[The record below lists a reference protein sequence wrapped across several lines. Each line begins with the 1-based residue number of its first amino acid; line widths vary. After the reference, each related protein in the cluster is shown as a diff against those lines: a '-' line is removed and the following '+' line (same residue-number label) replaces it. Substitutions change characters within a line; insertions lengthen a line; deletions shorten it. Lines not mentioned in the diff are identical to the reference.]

1 MENKPRW
8 EKKYEELVAEEPV
21 AEKIEK
27 IKEEIAN
34 IKKGEVG
41 DFKTKEDYDKAF
53 GEARK
58 ELPNKEKEL
67 ANYENY
73 EKNKTKIAN
82 ILAYRKELEKELEK
96 LPVIDRKMK
105 MEKNNKLLEVQEASV
120 DELIAKMNRPGI
132 DPNEY
137 NELQE
142 DLGITQAVIRNLNEQ
157 NKILEDDSNDKKRE
171 MCERKIAK
179 CNLIA
184 ANLLKGKNLEDI
196 QIKIEP
202 SSKTFTEAKTE
213 EAKQTKTPEESTKP
227 VEEPIKNEEPQEPVK
242 EEKPEE
248 INEAVNEAIEEEAEK
263 NDKDAEYPANV
274 NEFAERH
281 PRLARIAGFFKNGFS
296 SIKNRIARLFARK
309 GEAQVET
316 ENATPENTSNVEP
329 EVENKTEQKVEE
341 KVEQKVE
348 EKVEEKTEQEPKLSD
363 QEMEEVREIIKASRE
378 ARETKETQESREA
391 KKAEIKQSREDQLLS
406 YIAEY
411 GKEDGEKAFR
421 DSLRVELEDK
431 KKAAANSY
439 AEKYGG
445 RYENQDGATH
455 KKDDEQG
462 R

>member
-8 EKKYEELVAEEPV
+8 EKKYEKLVAEEPV

-58 ELPNKEKEL
+58 NLHNKEKEL
-67 ANYENY
+67 ENCENY
-73 EKNKTKIAN
+73 EKNKAKIAN
-82 ILAYRKELEKELEK
+82 ILAYRKDLEKQLENNPAAIEMKKNSKILEEQKKRANELMT
-96 LPVIDRKMK
+96 KMQK
-105 MEKNNKLLEVQEASV
+105 S
-120 DELIAKMNRPGI
+120 GI
-132 DPNEY
+132 DKSEY
-137 NELQE
+137 NDLQE
-142 DLGITQAVIRNLNEQ
+142 DLEITQAVIRNLDERNESLKTSSD
-157 NKILEDDSNDKKRE
+157 NKEKEI
-171 MCERKIAK
+171 CERKIAK

-202 SSKTFTEAKTE
+202 SSKTFTEAKN
-213 EAKQTKTPEESTKP
+213 
-227 VEEPIKNEEPQEPVK
+227 NEK
-242 EEKPEE
+242 ANTNEK
-248 INEAVNEAIEEEAEK
+248 AGYLVN
-263 NDKDAEYPANV
+263 V
-274 NEFAERH
+274 SEFAEKH

-296 SIKNRIARLFARK
+296 SIKNRIAKVFAGK
-309 GEAQVET
+309 G
-316 ENATPENTSNVEP
+316 
-329 EVENKTEQKVEE
+329 K
-341 KVEQKVE
+341 
-348 EKVEEKTEQEPKLSD
+348 EKTEQSISD
-363 QEMEEVREIIKASRE
+363 KEMEEVREIIRSA
-378 ARETKETQESREA
+378 REA

-445 RYENQDGATH
+445 RYEKQDGATH
-455 KKDDEQG
+455 KKDESEQS

>member
-8 EKKYEELVAEEPV
+8 EKKYEKLVAEEPV

-58 ELPNKEKEL
+58 ELPNKDKEL

-82 ILAYRKELEKELEK
+82 ILAYRKELEKELENN
-96 LPVIDRKMK
+96 PVAKE
-105 MEKNNKLLEVQEASV
+105 MEKNSKILEEQKKRAN
-120 DELIAKMNRPGI
+120 ELMAKMQKSGI
-132 DPNEY
+132 DENEH

-142 DLGITQAVIRNLNEQ
+142 DLDITQAVIRNLNERD
-157 NKILEDDSNDKKRE
+157 KILQADPANKEKE
-171 MCERKIAK
+171 MCERRIAK

-196 QIKIEP
+196 KIRIEP
-202 SSKTFTEAKTE
+202 SSKKFTKAKTE
-213 EAKQTKTPEESTKP
+213 EEKQVETPEESTKP
-227 VEEPIKNEEPQEPVK
+227 VEEPVQ

-248 INEAVNEAIEEEAEK
+248 INEAVNEAIEAEK
-263 NDKDAEYPANV
+263 NDKDAEYPVNV

-281 PRLARIAGFFKNGFS
+281 PRLAKIAGFFKNGFS

-309 GEAQVET
+309 GEAQAET

-341 KVEQKVE
+341 K
-348 EKVEEKTEQEPKLSD
+348 TEQEPKLSD
-363 QEMEEVREIIKASRE
+363 QEMEEVREIIKS
-378 ARETKETQESREA
+378 SREA
-391 KKAEIKQSREDQLLS
+391 KKAETKELRENRLLS
-406 YIAEY
+406 YITEY

-421 DSLRVELEDK
+421 DSLKVELTEK
-431 KKAAANSY
+431 QKEIKEQELKAKQKAMEA
-439 AEKYGG
+439 
-445 RYENQDGATH
+445 RQDGATYQ
-455 KKDDEQG
+455 KDDEQG

>member
-82 ILAYRKELEKELEK
+82 ILAYRKDLEKQLENNPAAIEMKKNSKILEEQKKRANELMT
-96 LPVIDRKMK
+96 KMQK
-105 MEKNNKLLEVQEASV
+105 S
-120 DELIAKMNRPGI
+120 GI
-132 DPNEY
+132 DKSEY
-137 NELQE
+137 NDLQE
-142 DLGITQAVIRNLNEQ
+142 DLEITQAVIRNLDERNESLKTSSD
-157 NKILEDDSNDKKRE
+157 NKEKEI
-171 MCERKIAK
+171 CERKIAK

-202 SSKTFTEAKTE
+202 SSKTFTEAKN
-213 EAKQTKTPEESTKP
+213 
-227 VEEPIKNEEPQEPVK
+227 NEK
-242 EEKPEE
+242 ANTNEK
-248 INEAVNEAIEEEAEK
+248 AGYLVN
-263 NDKDAEYPANV
+263 V
-274 NEFAERH
+274 SEFAEKH
-281 PRLARIAGFFKNGFS
+281 PRLAKIGEFFKNGFS
-296 SIKNRIARLFARK
+296 SIKNRVAKVFAGK
-309 GEAQVET
+309 G
-316 ENATPENTSNVEP
+316 
-329 EVENKTEQKVEE
+329 K
-341 KVEQKVE
+341 
-348 EKVEEKTEQEPKLSD
+348 EKTEQSISD
-363 QEMEEVREIIKASRE
+363 KEMEEVREIIRSA
-378 ARETKETQESREA
+378 REA

>member
-8 EKKYEELVAEEPV
+8 EKKYEKLVAEEPV

-58 ELPNKEKEL
+58 NLHNKEKEL
-67 ANYENY
+67 ENCENY
-73 EKNKTKIAN
+73 EKNKAKIAN
-82 ILAYRKELEKELEK
+82 ILAYRKDLEKQLENNPAAIEMKKNSKILEEQKKRANELMT
-96 LPVIDRKMK
+96 KMQK
-105 MEKNNKLLEVQEASV
+105 S
-120 DELIAKMNRPGI
+120 GI
-132 DPNEY
+132 DKSEY
-137 NELQE
+137 NDLQE
-142 DLGITQAVIRNLNEQ
+142 DLEITQAVIRNLDERNESLKTSSD
-157 NKILEDDSNDKKRE
+157 NKEKEI
-171 MCERKIAK
+171 CERKIAK

-202 SSKTFTEAKTE
+202 SSKTFTEAKN
-213 EAKQTKTPEESTKP
+213 
-227 VEEPIKNEEPQEPVK
+227 NEK
-242 EEKPEE
+242 ANTNEK
-248 INEAVNEAIEEEAEK
+248 AGYLVN
-263 NDKDAEYPANV
+263 V
-274 NEFAERH
+274 SEFAEKH
-281 PRLARIAGFFKNGFS
+281 PRLAKIGEFFKNGFS
-296 SIKNRIARLFARK
+296 SIKNRVAKVFAGK
-309 GEAQVET
+309 G
-316 ENATPENTSNVEP
+316 
-329 EVENKTEQKVEE
+329 K
-341 KVEQKVE
+341 
-348 EKVEEKTEQEPKLSD
+348 EKTEQSISD
-363 QEMEEVREIIKASRE
+363 KEMEEVREIIRSA
-378 ARETKETQESREA
+378 REA